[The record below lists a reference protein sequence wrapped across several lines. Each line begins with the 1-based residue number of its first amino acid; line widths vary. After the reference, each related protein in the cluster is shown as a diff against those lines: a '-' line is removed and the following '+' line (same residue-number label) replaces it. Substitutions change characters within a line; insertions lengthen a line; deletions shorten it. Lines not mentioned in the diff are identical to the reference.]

1 MIQIIDKQLEFLNE
15 ELQVNPDNEK
25 TRELIRVMNLFKEIF
40 SAVLVGENKGNSAL
54 SLLVIQLL
62 TGKGEVD
69 FVKVMKEFMKLHKL
83 TQTNIEE
90 RTGLAQARIS
100 EFLNYKHAM
109 QSDTMKKVF
118 SVVSDD

>member
-40 SAVLVGENKGNSAL
+40 SAVLVGDNKGHSAL

-69 FVKVMKEFMKLHKL
+69 FVKVVKEFMKLHKL

-118 SVVSDD
+118 SVVSDG